1 MKIIFGLLILNI
13 IVFIHELGHFIFAK
27 IFGVKVLSFS
37 IGMGPILFHKTINNT
52 DYRISLLPLGGYC
65 GMEGEEDFKNAIEN
79 NLSSFPKNK
88 NSLYGIH
95 PIKRAV
101 IAFAGPFFNLI
112 LAIFAYTIIC
122 MTPLDQVILSNK
134 IIIPDSSVE
143 SVARNAGLKTG
154 DKIIQIDNKK
164 IESFD
169 QIYEYVSL
177 RPKTKMLIYV
187 ERDSQT
193 LTFEVTTSLDKTQG
207 TGLLGVMGDINSKTI
222 IKTKTY
228 PFFIAII
235 KGTEKMFEMI
245 SKTFQRF
252 KLLFTG
258 VDLTN
263 VVSGPARITSILGDT
278 VTEGFNYGFTLG
290 LCATLELVALISI
303 SLGIMNLLPIPILDG
318 GIILFA
324 LIHLIFKKE
333 ISPKTQYNIQK
344 IGLIILIILFIIGT
358 TGDIRYFFSK
368 WSESKWKSY

>member
-37 IGMGPILFHKTINNT
+37 IGMGPILFHKTINDT

-79 NLSSFPKNK
+79 NLSSFPKHK

-101 IAFAGPFFNLI
+101 IAFAGPFFNLM

-245 SKTFQRF
+245 SKTFQSF

-368 WSESKWKSY
+368 WSEPK